1 MAETAIGIC
10 CRQVGKSDP
19 FFPRNPMRLVSRE
32 IKKIADEVLM
42 NGHITFRMRP
52 SMPLLE
58 TDLGA
63 KIEALRR
70 LNAALGSSPE
80 RFIHYTMVVDCNAG
94 GTALIAPPLSF
105 LAQLCTIGIRI
116 KLTVRV
122 VGKQNAGISSGWQR
136 ETVSLD
142 TVVPLPNVTRLYVSE
157 INVTTA
163 SMLHWLLSCCGGVSA
178 ASGARG
184 QIADG
189 ELTSGLEAFTYMGRT
204 LAEQDMA
211 ALMGQLARL
220 NLKSLAFDQDNIK
233 SLVLKELP
241 ALTSLTKLDLSKNN
255 LRRSAELFATVLAPL
270 THIRDLNLASNR
282 LSSVLGTIASAF
294 PPALTRLDLSANGL
308 GDNISATSDLLSRLP
323 ALTSLNLSFNALCDK
338 GAQALPLS
346 RLTALTM
353 LDIQNNDISSTWTPG
368 VPWLVRCGSHK
379 VGDTVKGF
387 CSV

>member
-10 CRQVGKSDP
+10 CRQVGMFDYL
-19 FFPRNPMRLVSRE
+19 FPSKLLLRLVSHK
-32 IKKIADEVLM
+32 IKEYADEMLM
-42 NGHITFRMRP
+42 NCHSSFRMRP

-58 TDLGA
+58 TDLDA
-63 KIEALRR
+63 KLEALRR
-70 LNAALGSSPE
+70 LSAALGSSPE
-80 RFIHYTMVVDCNAG
+80 RLIHYTMVVDCNAG

-122 VGKQNAGISSGWQR
+122 VGKQHAGVSSSGWQR

-142 TVVPLPNVTRLYVSE
+142 TVVLLPSVTQLYVSDV
-157 INVTTA
+157 NVTTA

-178 ASGARG
+178 TSGV
-184 QIADG
+184 G

-220 NLKSLAFDQDNIK
+220 PKLKTLTFDQDNIK
-233 SLVLKELP
+233 SLVLKGLP
-241 ALTSLTKLDLSKNN
+241 AITSLTKLDLSKNN
-255 LRRSAELFATVLAPL
+255 LRRSAELFATVLASL

-282 LSSVLGTIASAF
+282 LSSVLDTIAGAF

-308 GDNISATSDLLSRLP
+308 GDNISATSYLLSRLP

-346 RLTALTM
+346 RLTTLT
-353 LDIQNNDISSTWTPG
+353 I
-368 VPWLVRCGSHK
+368 
-379 VGDTVKGF
+379 
-387 CSV
+387 